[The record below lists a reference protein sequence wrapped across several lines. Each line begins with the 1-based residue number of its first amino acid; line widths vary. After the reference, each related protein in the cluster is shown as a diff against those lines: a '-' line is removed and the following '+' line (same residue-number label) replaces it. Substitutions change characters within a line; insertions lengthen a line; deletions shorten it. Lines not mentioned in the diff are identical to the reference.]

1 MAYDSIACVVC
12 NHGHTYPPPL
22 PSISRLPSLPP
33 SLSLA
38 PIFRN
43 AINAASVLT
52 GAERTTLWIV
62 DRETR
67 RLWSS
72 VAESNGDNLKLEV
85 KFGPDSIVGLA
96 FQEQQIVLVNDTYD
110 PADRY
115 HK

>member
-1 MAYDSIACVVC
+1 MRITPTTTDTLSL
-12 NHGHTYPPPL
+12 TRPP
-22 PSISRLPSLPP
+22 RLPSPVSPP
-33 SLSLA
+33 SPSLA

-43 AINAASVLT
+43 AIHAASVLT